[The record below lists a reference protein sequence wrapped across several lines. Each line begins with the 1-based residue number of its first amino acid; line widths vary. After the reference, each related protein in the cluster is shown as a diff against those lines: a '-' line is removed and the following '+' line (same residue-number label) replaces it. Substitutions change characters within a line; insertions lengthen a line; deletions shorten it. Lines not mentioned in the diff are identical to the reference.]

1 MASILW
7 PEGQL
12 CLCLLDPLE
21 PVDLSWGSCV
31 PRSSV
36 WGLGV
41 GQGGSHLTDQLEAE
55 QKALLTHWMWLK
67 DMTFLWVFLLG
78 KEVFGSLLQLNKSCP
93 FDKRGLPVRLAVEK
107 APHFLPLFGLIGFQS
122 VSLDNSV
129 PGELWRK

>member
-1 MASILW
+1 MPLS
-7 PEGQL
+7 P
-12 CLCLLDPLE
+12 DPLE
-21 PVDLSWGSCV
+21 LVDLSWGGCV

-78 KEVFGSLLQLNKSCP
+78 KEVFGSL
-93 FDKRGLPVRLAVEK
+93 
-107 APHFLPLFGLIGFQS
+107 
-122 VSLDNSV
+122 
-129 PGELWRK
+129 